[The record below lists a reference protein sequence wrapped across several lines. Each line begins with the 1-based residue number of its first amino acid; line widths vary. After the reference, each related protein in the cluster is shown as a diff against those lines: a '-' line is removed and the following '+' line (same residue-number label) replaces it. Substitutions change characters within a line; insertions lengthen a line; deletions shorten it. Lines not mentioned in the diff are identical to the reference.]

1 MADLGQGSPLPN
13 ITTSQAQTTTAP
25 QFYTNYLN
33 NLATQGQAAGAGA
46 QYAGAT
52 GLQNQAF
59 GNVAQNVGNYQP
71 NLNAATNFANTVGN
85 TNIADSVNQFMNP
98 YTQNVVNSIGNLGQ
112 SNIAQNLA
120 PQATAGIVGSGQ
132 FGSQRGAGAL
142 GSVLANAALGVTNQQ
157 GQALQTGYSQALQAA
172 QNQAANQLGA
182 SQQLGSLA
190 SSQQALGLGDTNALA
205 TLGEQQRQINQGA
218 STFPLDVATQEAGL
232 LRGYSIPTAVQ
243 STYTGPIPG
252 AYSASPL
259 QQIAGLGTLVAALNQ
274 TGAAGGATP
283 LQNLITTISGGN
295 FNSAG
300 IPNITPNATND
311 LFGNWNTTNS
321 DMSNPVSP
329 YAPSTDLNPAAN
341 TDVNGPN

>member
-13 ITTSQAQTTTAP
+13 ITTTQAQTTTAP
-25 QFYTNYLN
+25 QFYTNYLT
-33 NLATQGQAAGAGA
+33 NLANQGQAAGAGA

-59 GNVAQNVGNYQP
+59 NQVGQNVGNYQP
-71 NLNAATNFANTVGN
+71 NLTAATNLANTAGN

-112 SNIAQNLA
+112 ANIAQNLA

-172 QNQAANQLGA
+172 QNQVANQLGS
-182 SQQLGSLA
+182 SQQLGNLA
-190 SSQQALGLGDTNALA
+190 TSQQALGLGDVNAMA

-218 STFPLDVATQEAGL
+218 STFPMDVATQQAGL
-232 LRGYSIPTAVQ
+232 LRGYSIPTGVQ

-259 QQIAGLGTLVAALNQ
+259 QQIAGLGTLIAALNQ
-274 TGAAGGATP
+274 SPTGGGTTP
-283 LQNLITTISGGN
+283 IQNLISTLSSGN
-295 FNSAG
+295 FTNAG
-300 IPNITPNATND
+300 VSTANPNASSD
-311 LFGNWNTTNS
+311 LFNSFYNPDGSVLNSTNPIE
-321 DMSNPVSP
+321 NPDPGYGTGV
-329 YAPSTDLNPAAN
+329 
-341 TDVNGPN
+341 

>member
-25 QFYTNYLN
+25 QFYTNYLT
-33 NLATQGQAAGAGA
+33 NLANQGQAAGAGA

-71 NLNAATNFANTVGN
+71 SLMNATNLANTAGN
-85 TNIADSVNQFMNP
+85 TNVADTVNQFMNP

-112 SNIAQNLA
+112 ANIAQNLA

-172 QNQAANQLGA
+172 QNQTANQLGA
-182 SQQLGSLA
+182 SQQLGNLA
-190 SSQQALGLGDTNALA
+190 TSQQALGLGDVNALA

-218 STFPLDVATQEAGL
+218 SLFPMDVATQQAGL
-232 LRGYSIPTAVQ
+232 LRGYSIPTGVQ

-259 QQIAGLGTLVAALNQ
+259 QQIAGLGTLIAALGQ
-274 TGAAGGATP
+274 TNGTSGISNIQGFYDAIKKMGGD
-283 LQNLITTISGGN
+283 ISSL
-295 FNSAG
+295 FPSAG
-300 IPNITPNATND
+300 VSTSNPNAASELFKNYGYENLTN
-311 LFGNWNTTNS
+311 GY
-321 DMSNPVSP
+321 V
-329 YAPSTDLNPAAN
+329 APN
-341 TDVNGPN
+341 VEE